1 MFETVLPERV
11 VPRSRRLLY
20 GLLPVSLAL
29 HALAAGSIMAS
40 TLWTV
45 TFPEYAPKTYAAY
58 QLIATP
64 PPPPPPP
71 PPPAVRRPITQTPR
85 AVPVKMPLVAP
96 TVIPDLIPEIVEELP
111 YVEVPEQPVAVEG
124 GKVGG
129 VEGGIEGG
137 DTDGQLG
144 GVPGGVTIAPP
155 PKIVE
160 IKRDAPLPMGAI
172 SQEYPAYPEYASKR
186 MWEDVLVVR
195 YIIGKDGRVKEVI
208 VLTPPEREEFT
219 RETVNKIRQWRFHP
233 YRDETGQPKEVAHEL
248 TVEFKIV
255 RKGPR

>member
-1 MFETVLPERV
+1 MFETVIPERV
-11 VPRSRRLLY
+11 APRSRRLLY
-20 GLLPVSLAL
+20 ELLPLSLAL
-29 HALAAGSIMAS
+29 HVLAAGSIMAS
-40 TLWTV
+40 TLWQV
-45 TFPEYAPKTYAAY
+45 TFPTYSPKTYAAY
-58 QLIATP
+58 QIIST
-64 PPPPPPP
+64 PPPPPP
-71 PPPAVRRPITQTPR
+71 PPPAVRRPVTPTAR

-96 TVIPDLIPEIVEELP
+96 TVIPDLIPEVVEEVP
-111 YVEVPEQPVAVEG
+111 YVEMPEPPVATEG

-144 GVPGGVTIAPP
+144 GVTGGVKVVPP
-155 PKIVE
+155 PAVIE
-160 IKRDAPLPMGAI
+160 IKRDDPLPMGAI
-172 SQEYPAYPEYASKR
+172 SQEYPAYPEFAWKR

-219 RETVNKIRQWRFHP
+219 RETVSKIRQWRFHP
-233 YRDETGQPKEVAHEL
+233 YVDENGQPKEVAHEL

-255 RKGPR
+255 RKGKK